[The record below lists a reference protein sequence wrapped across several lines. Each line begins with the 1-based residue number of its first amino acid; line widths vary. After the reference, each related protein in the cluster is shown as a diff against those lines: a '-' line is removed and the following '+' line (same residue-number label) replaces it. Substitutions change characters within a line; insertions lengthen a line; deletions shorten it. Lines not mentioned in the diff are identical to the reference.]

1 MVIAPVGEAA
11 AAAKCPGTKVARTL
25 AGKRTCVPAA
35 SLRAIVPA
43 KPAVVE
49 VVNDVFG
56 PIPLSPAARRM
67 LGDLRP
73 PPPLL
78 PPAFKRVVLAQT
90 PALWASSRPPPP
102 PRSTRR
108 RPPARCSP

>member
-1 MVIAPVGEAA
+1 MQRRRAALAAACLTLVFAPTAA
-11 AAAKCPGTKVARTL
+11 EAAAKCPGTKVARTL

-49 VVNDVFG
+49 AVNDVFG
-56 PIPLSPAARRM
+56 PIPLSAAARRM

-78 PPAFKRVVLAQT
+78 PPAFKR
-90 PALWASSRPPPP
+90 S
-102 PRSTRR
+102 
-108 RPPARCSP
+108 C